1 MDGNQFIS
9 ISSTLLFIAFFIYI
23 LASIVFIISITGKKW
38 SNRDVQTHKAQW
50 GKLGFILTII
60 GLSCQIGYLIF
71 RWVGQGH
78 IPNSNMFEFMT
89 LLGMMTAVGFVVIY
103 LIYRVSALGAFVMPL
118 VVTLLGWAA
127 VFDQA
132 PQPLVPSLQS
142 NWLKI
147 HVTTVSLAEGLLAVG
162 FAAALMYIIRTVN
175 QSVSTRQTK
184 VLEFFLATVLMLVGF
199 IVLTFTFRAMDYQV
213 TFEYINERDV
223 LQEITYSFPAVAG
236 PHEGTLLTEERMKP
250 MISTPSWMKGV
261 DAPRK
266 FNTMLWSILS
276 GTLLYFLLRFVI
288 IRKRLG
294 AVMQPWLSDL
304 KPAMLDEISYR
315 AIAIAFPLFTLGALI
330 FAMIWAE
337 QAWGR
342 FWGWDPKEVWALITW
357 IFYAI
362 YLHLR
367 LSIGWHGAK
376 SSWLAVGGFIVIMF
390 NLVFVNLII
399 AGLHSYASGG

>member
-1 MDGNQFIS
+1 MDASQLIS
-9 ISSTLLFIAFFIYI
+9 TSSTLLFIAFFLYI

-38 SNRDVQTHKAQW
+38 ANRDVAAHTARW
-50 GKLGFILTII
+50 GRLGFIITII
-60 GLSCQIGYLIF
+60 GLLFQIGYLGF
-71 RWVGQGH
+71 RWAGQGH

-89 LLGMMTAVGFVVIY
+89 LLGMMTVVGFVVIY
-103 LIYRVSALGAFVMPL
+103 LIYKASALGAFVMPL
-118 VVTLLGWAA
+118 AVTILGWAA
-127 VFDQA
+127 VFDQT

-162 FAAALMYIIRTVN
+162 FAAGLMYIIRTVN
-175 QSVSTRQTK
+175 QSVSTRETK
-184 VLEFFLATVLMLVGF
+184 VLELFLAVVLMLVGF
-199 IVLTFTFRAMDYQV
+199 IALSITFKSLDYEV
-213 TFEYINERDV
+213 TFEYMNEKDK
-223 LQEITYSFPAVAG
+223 LQEISYGFPAIAG
-236 PHEGTLLTEERMKP
+236 PYEGKLLSEERMKP
-250 MISTPSWMKGV
+250 LISTPSWMKGV

-276 GTLLYFLLRFVI
+276 GALLYVLLRFVI
-288 IRKRLG
+288 LRKRLG

-315 AIAIAFPLFTLGALI
+315 AIAIGFPLFTLGALI

-357 IFYAI
+357 IFYAV